1 MLIRCVSEIQ
11 TSLGRLGFHLL
22 NLTPLRDRWPRQAP
36 LSEAR
41 ALGPATPWPRSQT
54 PAPEGMSPPGARAH
68 TLALRLLRWLGAGG
82 HETHGSSANTGLAET
97 HGSRADT
104 GLARALL
111 GNLSA
116 GLPCGVMGWSRA
128 PSRIAGSFAPSPQSA
143 SRDGLP
149 GNTPLHLARI
159 SGSASG
165 EHTARQGS
173 DRGRTVGAAV
183 GQWAAV
189 ALL

>member
-22 NLTPLRDRWPRQAP
+22 NLTPLRDRWPREAP
-36 LSEAR
+36 LSETRAR
-41 ALGPATPWPRSQT
+41 GPATPWPRSQT

-82 HETHGSSANTGLAET
+82 HET